1 MNKIFK
7 ALIALVTLVF
17 LSLPVNAA
25 PVELHYWHGHTG
37 KLENIIN
44 EIANN
49 LYFILHFRKLSENGN
64 RTTKIERSNRNRRK
78 AEIELR
84 K

>member
-44 EIANN
+44 EIA
-49 LYFILHFRKLSENGN
+49 
-64 RTTKIERSNRNRRK
+64 ERWNARQGK
-78 AEIELR
+78 AR
-84 K
+84 